1 MNKRIGLISFPDESS
16 GSGGDKPYSDRL
28 SHMMDEEVRK
38 LVNTAYDQ
46 AEKILKDNQEKL
58 QTLAEALLTRD
69 TLNYDDVV
77 DLIGL
82 PAFDDAKRKIEPVE
96 FEHAIDS
103 LAQKEEK

>member
-1 MNKRIGLISFPDESS
+1 MNKRIGLISFPDESEGS
-16 GSGGDKPYSDRL
+16 GSGKPYSDRL
-28 SHMMDEEVRK
+28 SHMMDEEARK
-38 LVNTAYDQ
+38 LVNKAYDQ
-46 AEKILKDNQEKL
+46 AEKILRDNQEKL

-103 LAQKEEK
+103 LAHKEEK